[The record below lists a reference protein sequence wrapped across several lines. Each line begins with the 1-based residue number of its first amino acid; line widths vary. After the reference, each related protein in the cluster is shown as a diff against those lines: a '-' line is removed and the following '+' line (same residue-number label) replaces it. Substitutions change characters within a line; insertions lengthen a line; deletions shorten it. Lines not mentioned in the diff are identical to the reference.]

1 MKKIKHLM
9 IWMGLLLC
17 LVSCKDAMETIGL
30 GGDEIPAEGVVLNIN
45 LPNFSEKQ
53 LGTRADAS
61 ETESINKLTLLYYD
75 SSSKYLS
82 KEDCTNQL
90 TDANKQSN
98 GSYSIK
104 ANTPK
109 EASYI
114 QVVANADVTDAE
126 TVDLQDITK
135 AAERTPS
142 LTQPVCWGSIKITD
156 LLTPETAKIS
166 LLRSNA
172 KITLKVAEG
181 IKGIFPEESAGLIIN
196 NTAKKTAIAP
206 KGYKEPTD
214 KGLATTTEF
223 SSTNVGDGSSR
234 VVAVNETSIGQAN
247 IIIKAEYVDA
257 TTKKAVEGYYKV
269 GLYNKDKSSQ
279 FALLRNH
286 NYTIT
291 VTKVNDYGFKTLDEA
306 IKAQP
311 ENRIEAEIKDD
322 NPAIT
327 KMIACKDYELG
338 VCDDQSV
345 EATAAEATE
354 EIKATITLVTTLS
367 SATSADDKL
376 YGVSINPPAN
386 SWIKFDKD
394 KDVKETTLPELGSK
408 SSPGMKYVLT
418 FTLDP
423 NIHETPRTGTV
434 TISSGDLKLDLK
446 ITQAGYD
453 FMRDDPKRKVIMLE
467 NDREYN
473 WNYFAWLDNDVK
485 GIRPDQMQNVKR
497 NNGLHFTVGK
507 NAYSYKIPKKTG
519 DKLPGDVQTYTDGHF
534 TVSADGDYW
543 KVTLNDDR
551 DNNYDLW
558 KGTFTITNANG
569 INITYTVYH
578 TGIFHEITDEMANK
592 YELAEGGD
600 DNLKVKGMFY
610 YGVVKVRGKDHTY
623 LMLDRN
629 LGATDNSPYIPD
641 VNELKDH
648 KGAIGGYFKI
658 ADDKDAYGKDKDKKD
673 KKKWNLSS
681 TLSPK
686 GFEIPEKSVFEDLI
700 AKGTL
705 KTEIRTT
712 SLGESYY
719 CTSMNT
725 INSELKTIYL
735 PYGGYLEGESHK
747 YPMHVVFWTKTL
759 VSGTQGFSVESPEY
773 GYWYNYFDIFNS
785 KKGMSNVRFVS
796 GSNGNNTGRYKAMPL
811 RLVCVLQ

>member
-9 IWMGLLLC
+9 IWIGLLLS
-17 LVSCKDAMETIGL
+17 LVSCKDTMEAIGL

-53 LGTRADAS
+53 LGTRADAT

-90 TDANKQSN
+90 TETNKQSN
-98 GSYSIK
+98 GSYNIK
-104 ANTPK
+104 VNTPK

-114 QVVANADVTDAE
+114 QVVANADVSDEEAS
-126 TVDLQDITK
+126 DLQDIGK

-142 LTQPVCWGSIKITD
+142 LTEPVCWGSIKVTD

-206 KGYKEPTD
+206 KGYKEQTD

-223 SSTNVGDGSSR
+223 SSTNVGNGSSR

-247 IIIKAEYVDA
+247 IIIQAKYNNEV
-257 TTKKAVEGYYKV
+257 GFYKV
-269 GLYNKDKSSQ
+269 GLYNKDDKSSEY
-279 FALLRNH
+279 ALLRNH

-327 KMIACKDYELG
+327 NMIACKDYELG

-345 EATAAEATE
+345 NATATE
-354 EIKATITLVTTLS
+354 ATITLVTTLS
-367 SATSADDKL
+367 SATSTDGKL
-376 YGVSINPPAN
+376 YEVKINSED
-386 SWIKFDKD
+386 SWIKSDPLIS
-394 KDVKETTLPELGSK
+394 ETEIPETET
-408 SSPGMKYVLT
+408 SSSGKKYVLT

-423 NIHETPRTGTV
+423 NIHETPRPGTV
-434 TISSGDLKLDLK
+434 TISSGDLKLDVK
-446 ITQAGYD
+446 ITQDGFD
-453 FMRDDPKRKVIMLE
+453 FMRDDPKRKVIMLK
-467 NDREYN
+467 DDSEYKPD
-473 WNYFAWLDNDVK
+473 YFDWLDKDVK

-497 NNGLHFTVGK
+497 NDGLHFTVGK

-519 DKLPGDVQTYTDGHF
+519 DNLDKQTNNVGHF

-543 KVTLNDDR
+543 KVTLNDNG

-558 KGTFTITNANG
+558 KGTFTIKNADD

-578 TGIFHEITDEMANK
+578 TGIFHEITDDMASK

-610 YGVVKVRGKDHTY
+610 YGVVKVEGKDHTY
-623 LMLDRN
+623 IMLDRN
-629 LGATDNSPYIPD
+629 LGATDNSPYVPD

-658 ADDKDAYGKDKDKKD
+658 SENKNYSDAKQG
-673 KKKWNLSS
+673 NLSS
-681 TLSPK
+681 ELSPK
-686 GFEIPEKSVFEDLI
+686 GFEIPDKSVFEDLVN
-700 AKGTL
+700 ADTL
-705 KTEIRTT
+705 KTEIRKTA
-712 SLGESYY
+712 LGESYY
-719 CTSMNT
+719 CTYMNT
-725 INSELKTIYL
+725 TNSELKTIYL

-759 VSGTQGFSVESPEY
+759 VSGTQGFSKDSPEY
-773 GYWYNYFDIFNS
+773 GYWYNYFDIYNS
-785 KKGMSNVRFVS
+785 KKGISNVRFVS
-796 GSNGNNTGRYKAMPL
+796 GSNGHNTGRYKAMPL
-811 RLVCVLQ
+811 RLVRVLQ

>member
-1 MKKIKHLM
+1 M

-30 GGDEIPAEGVVLNIN
+30 GGDEIPAEGLVLNID

-53 LGTRADAS
+53 LGTRADAT

-75 SSSKYLS
+75 SSNNYLG
-82 KEDCTNQL
+82 KEDCTKQL
-90 TDANKQSN
+90 TETNKKSN
-98 GSYSIK
+98 GRYNIK
-104 ANTPK
+104 VNAPK

-114 QVVANADVTDAE
+114 QVVANADVTNE
-126 TVDLQDITK
+126 EERDLQEISK
-135 AAERTPS
+135 AADRTPS
-142 LTQPVCWGSIKITD
+142 LTEPVCWGSIKVTD

-206 KGYKEPTD
+206 AGYQEPTD
-214 KGLATTTEF
+214 NGLATTTEF
-223 SSTNVGDGSSR
+223 CSENIGNGSKR

-247 IIIKAEYVDA
+247 IIIKAKYVDA
-257 TTKKAVEGYYKV
+257 TTKKDVEGYYKV

-279 FALLRNH
+279 YALLRNH

-311 ENRIEAEIKDD
+311 ENRIEVEIKDD

-345 EATAAEATE
+345 NATATE
-354 EIKATITLVTTLS
+354 ATITLVTTLS
-367 SATSADDKL
+367 SATSTDGKL
-376 YGVSINPPAN
+376 YGVGINTADAD
-386 SWIKFDKD
+386 SWIKGPTQQG
-394 KDVKETTLPELGSK
+394 EGIPTPESGSL
-408 SSPGMKYVLT
+408 SSSGKKYLLK
-418 FTLDP
+418 FTLDQ
-423 NIHETPRTGTV
+423 NTHETPRTGTV
-434 TISSGDLKLDLK
+434 TISSGDLKLDVK
-446 ITQAGYD
+446 ITQGGFD
-453 FMRDDPKRKVIMLE
+453 FMRDDPNRKVIMYE
-467 NDREYN
+467 DNKEYQKD
-473 WNYFAWLDNDVK
+473 YFNWLDEVK
-485 GIRPDQMQNVKR
+485 GIKPEQMQGVLR

-519 DKLPGDVQTYTDGHF
+519 DVLTDNDGHF
-534 TVSADGDYW
+534 TVSDDEDYW
-543 KVTLNDDR
+543 KVTLADNR

-558 KGTFTITNANG
+558 KGTFTIKNAAG

-578 TGIFHEITDEMANK
+578 TGIFHEITDDMASK
-592 YELAEGGD
+592 YELAEGGDD

-610 YGVVKVRGKDHTY
+610 YGVVKVEGNAHTY
-623 LMLDRN
+623 IMLDRN
-629 LGATDNSPYIPD
+629 LGATDNSPYVPD

-658 ADDKDAYGKDKDKKD
+658 SEYKNYSDAKKG
-673 KKKWNLSS
+673 NLSS
-681 TLSPK
+681 ELSPK
-686 GFEIPEKSVFEDLI
+686 GFEIPDKSVFEDLV

-705 KTEIRTT
+705 KTEVRHTA
-712 SLGESYY
+712 LGESYY
-719 CTSMNT
+719 CTYMNT
-725 INSELKTIYL
+725 TNSELKTIYL

-759 VSGTQGFSVESPEY
+759 VSGTQGFSVKSPEY
-773 GYWYNYFDIFNS
+773 GYWYNYFDIYNS
-785 KKGMSNVRFVS
+785 KKGISNVRFVS

-811 RLVCVLQ
+811 RLVRVLK

>member
-9 IWMGLLLC
+9 IWIGLLLS

-53 LGTRADAS
+53 LGTRADAT

-75 SSSKYLS
+75 SSSKNLS

-90 TDANKQSN
+90 TETNKLSN
-98 GSYSIK
+98 GSYNIK
-104 ANTPK
+104 VNTPK

-114 QVVANADVTDAE
+114 QVVANADVSDEEAS
-126 TVDLQDITK
+126 DLQDIGK

-142 LTQPVCWGSIKITD
+142 LTKPVCWGSIKVTD

-206 KGYKEPTD
+206 KDYNTEPTD

-223 SSTNVGDGSSR
+223 SSTNVGDGSRR

-247 IIIKAEYVDA
+247 IIIQAKYNNEV
-257 TTKKAVEGYYKV
+257 GFYKV
-269 GLYNKDKSSQ
+269 GLYNKDDKSYEY
-279 FALLRNH
+279 ALLRNH

-291 VTKVNDYGFKTLDEA
+291 VNKVNDYGFKTLDEA
-306 IKAQP
+306 IKAKP
-311 ENRIEAEIKDD
+311 ENRIEVEIKDD

-327 KMIACKDYELG
+327 NMIACKDYELG

-345 EATAAEATE
+345 KATATE
-354 EIKATITLVTTLS
+354 ATITLVTTLS
-367 SATSADDKL
+367 SATSADGKL
-376 YGVSINPPAN
+376 YGVSINPAG
-386 SWIKFDKD
+386 SWITFDKD
-394 KDVKETTLPELGSK
+394 KDVTETKLPESERK

-434 TISSGDLKLDLK
+434 TISSGDLKLDVK

-453 FMRDDPKRKVIMLE
+453 FMRDDPKRKVIMLI
-467 NDREYN
+467 NDSEYPKD
-473 WNYFAWLDNDVK
+473 YFTWLDTDVK
-485 GIRPDQMQNVKR
+485 GISPEHMQGVVR
-497 NNGLHFTVGK
+497 NDGLHFTVGK
-507 NAYSYKIPKKTG
+507 NAYSYKIPKLTG
-519 DKLPGDVQTYTDGHF
+519 DKLTDNDSHF
-534 TVSADGDYW
+534 TVSDDGDYW
-543 KVTLNDDR
+543 KVTLNDNR

-558 KGTFTITNANG
+558 KGTFTIKNADD

-578 TGIFHEITDEMANK
+578 TGIFHEITDYMASQ

-600 DNLKVKGMFY
+600 ESQKVKGMFY
-610 YGVVKVRGKDHTY
+610 YGVVKVKGKSKTY
-623 LMLDRN
+623 IMLDRN
-629 LGATDNSPYIPD
+629 LGATDNSPYAPD

-658 ADDKDAYGKDKDKKD
+658 SESKNTSDAKQGH
-673 KKKWNLSS
+673 LSAA
-681 TLSPK
+681 LSPE
-686 GFEIPEKSVFEDLI
+686 GFEIPDMSVFEDLI
-700 AKGTL
+700 AGNTL
-705 KTEIRTT
+705 KTEPRSTT
-712 SLGESYY
+712 LGETYN
-719 CTSMNT
+719 CTFMETTDSK
-725 INSELKTIYL
+725 LKIIYL

-759 VSGTQGFSVESPEY
+759 VSGTQGFSGKSPEY
-773 GYWYNYFDIFNS
+773 GYWYNYFDVYND
-785 KKGMSNVRFVS
+785 KKGFSNVRFVS

-811 RLVCVLQ
+811 RLISKTVL